1 MLTSHVRSKCLTM
14 RRAVVRLYGIVQG
27 VGMRY
32 YVWREARKLGLG
44 GYVRN
49 LDDGSVEFV
58 VEGDEEAIEELIS
71 RVRDEGPGFITDV
84 KVVYEDFRGE
94 FKDFRIIH

>member
-1 MLTSHVRSKCLTM
+1 MKR
-14 RRAVVRLYGIVQG
+14 VVIRLYGIVQG

-32 YVWREARKLGLG
+32 YVWREARKLGLR

-49 LDDGSVEFV
+49 LDDGSVEV
-58 VEGDEEAIEELIS
+58 VAEGDEGAIEDLIS

-84 KVVYEDFRGE
+84 KVVYEDFKGD
-94 FKDFRIIH
+94 FKDFKILH